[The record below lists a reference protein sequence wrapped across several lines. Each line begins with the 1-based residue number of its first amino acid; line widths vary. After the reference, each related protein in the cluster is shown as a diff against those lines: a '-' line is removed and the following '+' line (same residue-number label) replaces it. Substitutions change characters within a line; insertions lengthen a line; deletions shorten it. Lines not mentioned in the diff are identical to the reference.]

1 MNAPYD
7 ILRKDALGI
16 PIWVE
21 AVADLE
27 EATFRVKEL
36 AQRSPG
42 EYIVFSQKT
51 SQIVAGHTSL
61 WKSARSSSEARR
73 QSSPQRR

>member
-1 MNAPYD
+1 MKAPYD

-21 AVADLE
+21 AVESLE
-27 EATFRVKEL
+27 QAAARLKEL
-36 AQRSPG
+36 ARRSPG

-51 SQIVAGHTSL
+51 SQFVTTDF
-61 WKSARSSSEARR
+61 SAAAA
-73 QSSPQRR
+73 